1 MRFHVFPRSWQ
12 GYQDSCHW
20 VDSSP
25 ETQEFTRLSKIVPKI
40 HEFSRLLSR
49 VSRTSRERHKSAPY
63 LRLKNSKRTFNCQVT
78 FYSSPKTQ
86 KLDRADALKEGT
98 LSDFSTSILLQNIKQ
113 IEGEPFGDIKIF
125 RKQNL
130 QFLLRNESFW
140 LLIFKA
146 FSE

>member
-1 MRFHVFPRSWQ
+1 M
-12 GYQDSCHW
+12 D
-20 VDSSP
+20 
-25 ETQEFTRLSKIVPKI
+25 
-40 HEFSRLLSR
+40 R
-49 VSRTSRERHKSAPY
+49 V
-63 LRLKNSKRTFNCQVT
+63 
-78 FYSSPKTQ
+78 
-86 KLDRADALKEGT
+86 DALKEGT